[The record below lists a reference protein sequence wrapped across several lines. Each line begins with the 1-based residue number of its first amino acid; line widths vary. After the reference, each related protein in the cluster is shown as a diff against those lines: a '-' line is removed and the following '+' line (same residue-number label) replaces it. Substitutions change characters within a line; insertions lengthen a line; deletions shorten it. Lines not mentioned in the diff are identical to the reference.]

1 MGSLESAQPLYTFEP
16 KNNCDPANVVR
27 VAPLLHKCTTKVG
40 TPARY
45 VQSSHL
51 PTSEKQ
57 KKKNQG
63 AENVTSLREVP
74 TCHGGQHLK
83 TTNLQSPCPRSTSAA
98 QNAAKKLEPLQSS
111 YNPIFQHQ
119 KSKAKGVKCKI
130 ARGRF
135 QISRLFSWKTTH
147 QNCQLTFSS
156 HHHFND
162 IVDTLLQ
169 T

>member
-57 KKKNQG
+57 KKQKNQG

-119 KSKAKGVKCKI
+119 KSKARTTPSSNIKNQKR
-130 ARGRF
+130 RG
-135 QISRLFSWKTTH
+135 
-147 QNCQLTFSS
+147 
-156 HHHFND
+156 
-162 IVDTLLQ
+162 
-169 T
+169 